1 MIFSDMSLDAK
12 KQIDNQSHF
21 FYNKLKGEFM
31 FDKYLNLNKDNI
43 TEEQKKEAYEQIKI
57 YAKENNTTVKKIL
70 SNDDNIV
77 LAAEH
82 IHKNLPFTA
91 RVVLK
96 KDKIIKLITENID
109 FIREQAKIIEK
120 EEKKCIN

>member
-1 MIFSDMSLDAK
+1 
-12 KQIDNQSHF
+12 
-21 FYNKLKGEFM
+21 M

-109 FIREQAKIIEK
+109 FIREQSKIIEK
-120 EEKKCIN
+120 EEKNKKKNV